1 MVSEASEPG
10 SESGKR
16 RDDRR
21 GAARGTRAGSWSPQ
35 EGGASNHL
43 AARLPPRAPGSFAA
57 AAIVYPDSPLGAR
70 EGERRAAEQPSLPR
84 LVLAPDLA
92 LDAALAALV
101 GDARHAPPAGDDV
114 ARPGE
119 LREAR
124 LEPAD
129 RAHAARLHQ
138 ELGEIPHREHPVRED
153 AGVAGVAREL
163 VVGVHGVGITRRGGI
178 RLQVLAGDRTLHERR
193 QLLPHGDGLG
203 VEAGNHV
210 LREMSVLREKK
221 TGSPAASTASVS
233 STAKSSMPFEPGFS

>member
-16 RDDRR
+16 SDDRR

-35 EGGASNHL
+35 EGGASNHS
-43 AARLPPRAPGSFAA
+43 A
-57 AAIVYPDSPLGAR
+57 VLG
-70 EGERRAAEQPSLPR
+70 
-84 LVLAPDLA
+84 PDLA

-101 GDARHAPPAGDDV
+101 GDARHATPAGDDV

-138 ELGEIPHREHPVRED
+138 ELREIPHREHPVRED

-178 RLQVLAGDRTLHERR
+178 RLQVLAGDRTFHERR

-203 VEAGNHV
+203 IEAGNHF

-221 TGSPAASTASVS
+221 TGCPEASTASVS
-233 STAKSSMPFEPGFS
+233 STAKSSMPFEPCFS

>member
-1 MVSEASEPG
+1 
-10 SESGKR
+10 
-16 RDDRR
+16 
-21 GAARGTRAGSWSPQ
+21 
-35 EGGASNHL
+35 
-43 AARLPPRAPGSFAA
+43 
-57 AAIVYPDSPLGAR
+57 
-70 EGERRAAEQPSLPR
+70 
-84 LVLAPDLA
+84 
-92 LDAALAALV
+92 
-101 GDARHAPPAGDDV
+101 PAGDQV

-163 VVGVHGVGITRRGGI
+163 VVGVHGVGITRGGGI
-178 RLQVLAGDRTLHERR
+178 RLQVLAGDRTFHERR
-193 QLLPHGDGLG
+193 ELLPHGDGLG

-210 LREMSVLREKK
+210 LREMRVLREKK

-233 STAKSSMPFEPGFS
+233 STAKSSMPFEPGFSERSAMRPVSVSVSPASIGRVYSNSCSPWTRVMKLSPSSRKTSAPPARAC